1 LRKKENITTTEREEV
16 NVDKKPE
23 IKKKKKKHIWE
34 EMKGEILVLT
44 GSALLSLFL
53 SSI

>member
-1 LRKKENITTTEREEV
+1 MLIKNLRF
-16 NVDKKPE
+16 
-23 IKKKKKKHIWE
+23 KKKKNDIWE